1 MLIREAN
8 SKDVENIARLYITNW
23 KMTYRGLLPDEYLNH
38 LDIPCA
44 AEKWSSFL
52 KKPDHHI
59 FVACED
65 SLFCGFGAC
74 SPDPDIENCIY
85 LDSLHIS
92 KDMQGNGLG
101 TRLIQAIG
109 KYAAGRGYRKMSVCI
124 VRGNERARGLYTK
137 LGAVHGLYFVDDFGE
152 VQSQSEKLIW
162 ESLRFFQ

>member
-74 SPDPDIENCIY
+74 SPDPDIVDFVYDVDSGGSIY
-85 LDSLHIS
+85 FSNVSD
-92 KDMQGNGLG
+92 DNGVV
-101 TRLIQAIG
+101 RLALSI
-109 KYAAGRGYRKMSVCI
+109 
-124 VRGNERARGLYTK
+124 NL
-137 LGAVHGLYFVDDFGE
+137 
-152 VQSQSEKLIW
+152 
-162 ESLRFFQ
+162 